1 MLAYPQ
7 ARNASFK
14 KHALA
19 ISLSFLFY
27 PAAWAVPAS
36 NALPVLGNIAS
47 GTADVTRN
55 ISQGKLT
62 VNQQTDKLI
71 ANWNS
76 FNVGANAQVVFNQP
90 STNSIALNRIGS
102 AAASQIFGQ
111 VTANGK
117 LILVNPNGLTIGST
131 GQISASSVIASTL
144 NISDSDFNTNNLTFE
159 RGAATRGIDN
169 QGVIQSRYG
178 STILLASSIKNTGTL
193 SAKPGRVILANG
205 DRIAIVDNNGN
216 NYATVLKQSSVAS
229 LIQTTGTIQAEG
241 INNFGGTITI
251 TARPDTTTGGERTD
265 IYSTIEL
272 AGTLSSNYSSIR
284 GSHIYITGQLDN
296 PNSLSLDA
304 AGSIYVN
311 APVNL
316 TNDDQSLN
324 LGYSSQ
330 AGQGLFFGDNGK
342 INLTGSGASFAS
354 KGYYYKVIHNID
366 ELQAIGRNHLTL
378 ADNYVLGN
386 DIDASATAGWNEG
399 KGFLPIGGNRPHN
412 GSISRFFSGQF
423 NGLGHSVKQLTINRG
438 SSDYIGLFGA
448 AQNASISHVRLNDV
462 SIVGD
467 NYVGALVGY
476 YQGTSGARR
485 IQGNQVSGTVSGIS
499 NNQFKTGG
507 IGGLIGYTDI
517 TSDMS
522 SEVNLL
528 INHNSSNAR
537 VSGYLYVGGLLGSSS
552 SNIHGTLNIQ
562 DNQVAGNVWAYSLA
576 GGLLAANQTTQ
587 NAKVN
592 ISNNIISTSINST
605 NALGEDYPGM
615 FGGLIGR
622 NIANGT
628 TNGTNVTIKN
638 NLFSGNLDA
647 ANLKSGGLI
656 GSNTVFA
663 SNSMSLTGNQVTG
676 NVTGATAVADSSSE
690 NYAKGGL
697 IGFNNVSG
705 TMNIT
710 DSLVSGNVSST
721 GDYTGGLIGYN
732 TIRAGSLTIQKAHVS
747 GQVNGN
753 AYVGGLIGANR
764 TGTTGSLLI
773 GNTYTSDAVT
783 ASASHVGGLIGVNT
797 TVANATSRIFNSYA
811 NGSISGSSETGG
823 LIGYRNGVGNL
834 RVDRSFW
841 DLDNTGQPASIGG
854 TGLSSEQMK
863 QLSTYAGWSINTNPL
878 KGSIWYIND
887 GVSAPALR

>member
-7 ARNASFK
+7 ARNALFK

-27 PAAWAVPAS
+27 PAAWAAPSS

-144 NISDSDFNTNNLTFE
+144 HITDDNFNAGKLEFGGGDPIRAIN
-159 RGAATRGIDN
+159 N
-169 QGVIQSRYG
+169 QGTIQSLNG
-178 STILLASSIKNTGTL
+178 TTTLLAHGIKNTGTL
-193 SAKPGRVILANG
+193 AAKEGNVNLVDGFHVNVAGHN
-205 DRIAIVDNNGN
+205 AIIMQPS
-216 NYATVLKQSSVAS
+216 YSSS
-229 LIQTTGTIQAEG
+229 LIQSSGIIQAER
-241 INNFGGTITI
+241 INN
-251 TARPDTTTGGERTD
+251 TGGLVTIAGNTKSNSRT
-265 IYSTIEL
+265 EL
-272 AGTLSSNYSSIR
+272 AGTVNGESSQIR
-284 GSHIYITGQLDN
+284 GQHIYITGQLDN

-311 APVNL
+311 APVNI

-386 DIDASATAGWNEG
+386 DIDASATVGWNEG
-399 KGFLPIGGNRPHN
+399 KGFTPIGGNRPHN

-438 SSDYIGLFGA
+438 SSDYIALFGA

-476 YQGTSGARR
+476 YQGTSRTRR

-537 VSGYLYVGGLLGSSS
+537 VSGYLYVGGLVGSSS

-576 GGLLAANQTTQ
+576 GGLLATSQTTQ

-592 ISNNIISTSINST
+592 ISNNIISTSINSA

-622 NIANGT
+622 NIASGA

-676 NVTGATAVADSSSE
+676 NVTGATAVADSASE

-773 GNTYTSDAVT
+773 GNTYTSGAVT